1 MWQGCAAPTHRFSFL
16 PAPSV
21 STAIAQALFRVC
33 SHLPL
38 FVLHALGALLGWLV
52 FVLSSTY
59 RRRLL
64 VNARRAG
71 LGWADTLA
79 SVAHAGKMVAE
90 LPRLW
95 LGRPVAVGWQGAAEI
110 DAALARGQGVLF
122 LTPHLGCFEITA
134 QAYAERFG
142 QRHPV
147 TVLFRPA
154 RQPWL
159 RDLVAQAR
167 QRPGLQTAPTTLG
180 GVKQLIKALKSTQT
194 VGLLPDQVPPDG
206 QGVWAPFYGQ
216 DAYTMTLS
224 ARLAHAAGAQVV
236 LIWGERLSWGRGYVA
251 RVCTLASVL
260 GDEPLASEPVQAA
273 AQINRAMEALIAQC
287 PRQYLWSYDRYK
299 APASA
304 AHTT

>member
-1 MWQGCAAPTHRFSFL
+1 M
-16 PAPSV
+16 

-38 FVLHALGALLGWLV
+38 FLLHALGALLGWLV
-52 FVLSSTY
+52 FVLSPTY

-64 VNARRAG
+64 ANARRAG
-71 LGWADTLA
+71 LGLADTLG
-79 SVAHAGKMVAE
+79 SVAEAGRMVAE

-95 LGRPVAVGWQGAAEI
+95 LGRPVRVGWQGAAEI

-122 LTPHLGCFEITA
+122 LTPHLGCFEVTA

-142 QRHPV
+142 QHHPI

-167 QRPGLQTAPTTLG
+167 QRPGLHTAPTTLA
-180 GVKQLIKALKSTQT
+180 GVKQLIKALKSGHT
-194 VGLLPDQVPPDG
+194 VGLLPDQVPPEG
-206 QGVWAPFYGQ
+206 QGVWAPFYGR

-224 ARLAHAAGAQVV
+224 ARLAHSAGVQVV

-251 RVCTLASVL
+251 RVCTLTSVL
-260 GDEPLASEPVQAA
+260 GHQPLSSEPMQAA
-273 AQINRAMEALIAQC
+273 AQINAAMQALIAQC
-287 PRQYLWSYDRYK
+287 PRQYLWAYDRYK
-299 APASA
+299 APAGA